1 MILSYLLAAF
11 ILMPI
16 VEIVVLMRVH
26 DAVGFVN
33 TVALVVFTGIAGA
46 ILARQQ
52 GFMILMQ
59 IRRDMD
65 QGRMPAPRLIDG
77 VMVLVAGVLL
87 VTPGLITDIA
97 GFLLLMPPVRAA
109 LKVYLRGRIEDAIRR
124 GNATV
129 VWDVTDEQ

>member
-1 MILSYLLAAF
+1 
-11 ILMPI
+11 MPI

-26 DAVGFVN
+26 DVVGFGN
-33 TVALVVFTGIAGA
+33 TVALVVFTGVAGA

-87 VTPGLITDIA
+87 VTPGLITDIV

-109 LKVYLRGRIEDAIRR
+109 LKLYIRRRIEDAIRR

-129 VWDVTDEQ
+129 VWDVTDEP